1 MNKVS
6 IITIAY
12 KNFDELVE
20 TLESID
26 GQSNTPV
33 ESILIL
39 SGFTDDEKSKLISNY
54 STSYRKFF
62 WNIDDSLFNAMNRGI
77 QKSTKEF
84 ILFLNAG
91 DILNSSESLKL
102 AESQIDRGRCYSF
115 KTLQVY
121 EDISIIRENRPKR
134 GFFGLGKEKNLPP
147 HQGFIA
153 PNKKELFFNESLKV
167 SADNDW
173 MGRNMEK
180 YGIFYSN
187 KTIANF
193 KLGGQSTYP
202 TIYIIYIKLRYER
215 FVRFVIEC
223 IKYTF
228 SLFVSK
234 RTYFITMAKLRGYK
248 INKR

>member
-54 STSYRKFF
+54 STSYKIF

-102 AESQIDRGRCYSF
+102 AESQIDRSRCYSF

-121 EDISIIRENRPKR
+121 EDISIIRKI
-134 GFFGLGKEKNLPP
+134 GLKEV
-147 HQGFIA
+147 FWI
-153 PNKKELFFNESLKV
+153 
-167 SADNDW
+167 
-173 MGRNMEK
+173 R
-180 YGIFYSN
+180 
-187 KTIANF
+187 
-193 KLGGQSTYP
+193 
-202 TIYIIYIKLRYER
+202 
-215 FVRFVIEC
+215 
-223 IKYTF
+223 
-228 SLFVSK
+228 
-234 RTYFITMAKLRGYK
+234 
-248 INKR
+248 

>member
-1 MNKVS
+1 
-6 IITIAY
+6 
-12 KNFDELVE
+12 
-20 TLESID
+20 
-26 GQSNTPV
+26 
-33 ESILIL
+33 
-39 SGFTDDEKSKLISNY
+39 
-54 STSYRKFF
+54 
-62 WNIDDSLFNAMNRGI
+62 
-77 QKSTKEF
+77 
-84 ILFLNAG
+84 
-91 DILNSSESLKL
+91 
-102 AESQIDRGRCYSF
+102 
-115 KTLQVY
+115 
-121 EDISIIRENRPKR
+121 
-134 GFFGLGKEKNLPP
+134 
-147 HQGFIA
+147 
-153 PNKKELFFNESLKV
+153 
-167 SADNDW
+167 